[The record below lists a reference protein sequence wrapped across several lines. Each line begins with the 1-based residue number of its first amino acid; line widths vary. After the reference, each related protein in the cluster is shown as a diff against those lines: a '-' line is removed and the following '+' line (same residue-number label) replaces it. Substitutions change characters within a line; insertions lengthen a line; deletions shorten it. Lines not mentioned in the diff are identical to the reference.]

1 MNFELCWNITAR
13 CNENCKYCHRFLS
26 PKDLTREENFKIL
39 NNIMT
44 SGIKNVTFTG
54 GEALLMPYLSELIL
68 FCSENDIK
76 SKLITNGILFTDKFF
91 NQIKNSLN
99 YLNLS
104 LDSISKETNLLLGRG
119 GEHFENVKKCLSLV
133 ANSQINLSINSVA
146 TKLNKNDLFEL
157 AKFLSD
163 KNISEWRIF
172 KFMPLREK
180 AKVNEK
186 EFEIS
191 QDEYEKLI
199 KDLLNISNLNI
210 VTRQVED
217 FEKQYLLILANGD
230 ILVTKDGQ
238 DIVLGNALKDDLKFI
253 INKTFDK

>member
-13 CNENCKYCHRFLS
+13 CNENCKYCHRFLN

-104 LDSISKETNLLLGRG
+104 LDSISKATNLLLGRG

-133 ANSQINLSINSVA
+133 AGSQINLSINSVA
-146 TKLNKNDLFEL
+146 TKLNKDDLFGL
-157 AKFLSD
+157 AKFLSN

-191 QDEYEKLI
+191 QEEYEKLI
-199 KDLLNISNLNI
+199 NDLLSISNLNI

-230 ILVTKDGQ
+230 IVVTKNGQ

-253 INKTFDK
+253 INKTFAK

>member
-26 PKDLTREENFKIL
+26 PKDLTREENVKIL

-104 LDSISKETNLLLGRG
+104 LDSISKATNLLLGRG

-133 ANSQINLSINSVA
+133 AGSQINLSINSVA
-146 TKLNKNDLFEL
+146 TKLNKDDLFGL
-157 AKFLSD
+157 AKFLSN

-191 QDEYEKLI
+191 QEEYEKLI
-199 KDLLNISNLNI
+199 NDLLSISNLNI

-230 ILVTKDGQ
+230 IVVTKDGQ

>member
-1 MNFELCWNITAR
+1 
-13 CNENCKYCHRFLS
+13 
-26 PKDLTREENFKIL
+26 
-39 NNIMT
+39 MT

-104 LDSISKETNLLLGRG
+104 LDSISKGTNLLLGRG

-230 ILVTKDGQ
+230 IVVTKDGQ

>member
-146 TKLNKNDLFEL
+146 TKINKNDLFEL

>member
-26 PKDLTREENFKIL
+26 PKDLTRDENFKIL

-199 KDLLNISNLNI
+199 KDLLIISNLNI

>member
-199 KDLLNISNLNI
+199 KDLLIISNLNI

-230 ILVTKDGQ
+230 IVVTKDGQ

>member
-39 NNIMT
+39 NNIIN
-44 SGIKNVTFTG
+44 SEVKNVTFTG

-68 FCSENDIK
+68 FCSDNNIK
-76 SKLITNGILFTDKFF
+76 SKLITNGILFTEKFF
-91 NQIKNSLN
+91 NKIRNSLN
-99 YLNLS
+99 YLNIS

-119 GEHFENVKKCLSLV
+119 GEHFENIKKCLSLV

-157 AKFLSD
+157 AKFLSN

-199 KDLLNISNLNI
+199 NDLLNISNLNI
-210 VTRQVED
+210 VTRQGED

-230 ILVTKDGQ
+230 IVVTKDGQ
-238 DIVLGNALKDDLKFI
+238 DIVLGNALTDDLKII
-253 INKTFDK
+253 INKIFDK

>member
-104 LDSISKETNLLLGRG
+104 LDSISKGTNLLLGRG
-119 GEHFENVKKCLSLV
+119 GEHFKNVKKCLSLV

-230 ILVTKDGQ
+230 IVVTKDGQ

>member
-39 NNIMT
+39 NNIIN
-44 SGIKNVTFTG
+44 SEVKNVTFTG

-68 FCSENDIK
+68 FCSDNNIK
-76 SKLITNGILFTDKFF
+76 SKLITNGILFTEKFF
-91 NQIKNSLN
+91 NKIRNSLN
-99 YLNLS
+99 YLNIS

-119 GEHFENVKKCLSLV
+119 GEHFENIKKCLSLV

-157 AKFLSD
+157 AKFLSN

-199 KDLLNISNLNI
+199 NDLLNISNLNI

-230 ILVTKDGQ
+230 IVVTKDGQ
-238 DIVLGNALKDDLKFI
+238 DIVLGNALTDDLKII
-253 INKTFDK
+253 INKIFDK

>member
-1 MNFELCWNITAR
+1 M
-13 CNENCKYCHRFLS
+13 
-26 PKDLTREENFKIL
+26 TREENFKIL
-39 NNIMT
+39 NNIIT

-230 ILVTKDGQ
+230 IVVTKDGQ

>member
-26 PKDLTREENFKIL
+26 PKDLTRDENFKIL

-199 KDLLNISNLNI
+199 KDLLIISNLNI

-230 ILVTKDGQ
+230 IVVTKDGQ

>member
-230 ILVTKDGQ
+230 IVVTKDGQ

>member
-39 NNIMT
+39 NNIIN
-44 SGIKNVTFTG
+44 SEVKNVTFTG

-68 FCSENDIK
+68 FCSDNNIK
-76 SKLITNGILFTDKFF
+76 SKLITNGRLFTEKCF
-91 NQIKNSLN
+91 NRIRKSLN
-99 YLNLS
+99 YLNIS

-119 GEHFENVKKCLSLV
+119 GEHFENIKKCLSLV

-157 AKFLSD
+157 AKFLSN

-199 KDLLNISNLNI
+199 NDLLNISNLNI

-230 ILVTKDGQ
+230 IVVTKDGQ
-238 DIVLGNALKDDLKFI
+238 DIVLGNALTDDLKII
-253 INKTFDK
+253 INKIFDK

>member
-13 CNENCKYCHRFLS
+13 CNENCKYCHRFLN
-26 PKDLTREENFKIL
+26 PKDLTRDENFKIL

-104 LDSISKETNLLLGRG
+104 LDSISKGTNLLLGRG

-230 ILVTKDGQ
+230 IVVTKDGQ

>member
-39 NNIMT
+39 NNIIT

-119 GEHFENVKKCLSLV
+119 CEHFENVKKCLSLV
-133 ANSQINLSINSVA
+133 ADSQINLSINSVA

-157 AKFLSD
+157 AKFLSN

-210 VTRQVED
+210 ETRQVED

-230 ILVTKDGQ
+230 IVVTKDGQ

>member
-26 PKDLTREENFKIL
+26 PKDLTRDENFKIL

-230 ILVTKDGQ
+230 IVVTKDGQ

-253 INKTFDK
+253 INKTSDK

>member
-26 PKDLTREENFKIL
+26 PKDLTRDENFKIL

>member
-26 PKDLTREENFKIL
+26 PKDLTREENFKIVK
-39 NNIMT
+39 NIIS

-68 FCSENDIK
+68 FCSDNNIK
-76 SKLITNGILFTDKFF
+76 SKLITNGILFTEKFF
-91 NQIKNSLN
+91 NKVRNSLN
-99 YLNLS
+99 YLNIS

-119 GEHFENVKKCLSLV
+119 GEHFENVKKSLSLV
-133 ANSQINLSINSVA
+133 VNSQINLSINSVA
-146 TKLNKNDLFEL
+146 TKLNKKDLFEL

-180 AKVNEK
+180 AKMNEK
-186 EFEIS
+186 EFDIS
-191 QDEYEKLI
+191 QNEYEELI
-199 KDLLNISNLNI
+199 NDLLNVSNLNI

-230 ILVTKDGQ
+230 IVVTKNGQ

>member
-26 PKDLTREENFKIL
+26 PKDLTRDENFKIL

-104 LDSISKETNLLLGRG
+104 LDSISKGTNLLLGRG

-230 ILVTKDGQ
+230 IVVTKDGQ

>member
-26 PKDLTREENFKIL
+26 PKDLTRDENFKIL

-230 ILVTKDGQ
+230 IVVTKDGQ

>member
-104 LDSISKETNLLLGRG
+104 LDSISKGTNLLLGRG

-230 ILVTKDGQ
+230 IVVTKDGQ

>member
-13 CNENCKYCHRFLS
+13 CNENCKYCHRFLN

-54 GEALLMPYLSELIL
+54 GEALLMPYLSELIS
-68 FCSENDIK
+68 FCAINNIK
-76 SKLITNGILFTDKFF
+76 SKLITNGILFTEKFF
-91 NQIKNSLN
+91 NKIRNSLN

-119 GEHFENVKKCLSLV
+119 GEHFENVKKCFSLV
-133 ANSQINLSINSVA
+133 EDSQINLSINSVA

-157 AKFLSD
+157 AKFLSN

-230 ILVTKDGQ
+230 IVVTKDGQ

>member
-26 PKDLTREENFKIL
+26 PKDLTRDENFKIL

-210 VTRQVED
+210 VTRQDED
-217 FEKQYLLILANGD
+217 FEKQNLLIHANGD
-230 ILVTKDGQ
+230 IVVTKDGQ